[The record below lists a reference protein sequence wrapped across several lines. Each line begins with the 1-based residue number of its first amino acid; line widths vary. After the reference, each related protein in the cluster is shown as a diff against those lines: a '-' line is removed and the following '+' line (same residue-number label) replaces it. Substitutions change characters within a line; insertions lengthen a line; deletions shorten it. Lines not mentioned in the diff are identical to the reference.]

1 MQVIAAEEAGD
12 IEDLADNGKPRHDA
26 AEEGHGHHFGR
37 VHAAAAD
44 FRESEAGRARE
55 NKCVLSQVLQETF
68 TFRFSYFGA
77 AAVEELRG
85 HEAVHEAL
93 GHAF

>member
-1 MQVIAAEEAGD
+1 MESPGTTRLKKVMGTTSDVSTPPRQTSANLRPAVPAGT
-12 IEDLADNGKPRHDA
+12 
-26 AEEGHGHHFGR
+26 R
-37 VHAAAAD
+37 VY
-44 FRESEAGRARE
+44 FLRF
-55 NKCVLSQVLQETF
+55 LQETF

-77 AAVEELRG
+77 AAVEKLRG